1 MINNT
6 TCPYCGVGCGVKAE
20 VRDRDIIAVSGDA
33 EHPANFGRLCVKGS
47 ALHETTGAKD
57 RLLTPRVDGQ
67 DASWDSALDSVAGRL
82 QQIIE
87 RDGPGAVAMYLSG
100 QLLTEDYYV
109 ANKLMKGFIGSSHV
123 DTNSRLCMSS
133 TVAGYKRAFGGD
145 LMPCSYE
152 DIDSAELMILVGS
165 NAAWNHPILFQRM
178 AAAKK
183 ANPALRVVVIDPRRT
198 ATSDLA
204 DLQLSLK
211 PGSDALI
218 FDLLLSELER
228 RSRLDTDYIA
238 AHTEGFDDALAAARA
253 SAPDIASVA
262 LATDLAEAELA
273 QLIDWFCNTEKTLTL
288 FSQGINQSSSGTDK
302 VNAIINCH
310 LATGRLGKPGMG
322 PFSLTGQP
330 NAMGGREVGGLAN
343 QLAAHMDFASEANI
357 DRVQRFWQAP
367 NMARQ
372 EGYKAVDL
380 FDAIERG
387 EIKAVWIMA
396 TNPVVSLPEADR
408 VRRALAQCELVIVSE
423 CMAQTD
429 TLELAH
435 IALPATTWG
444 EKSGTVTNSE
454 RRISRQR
461 GLLAAP
467 GEARND
473 WWAIAEVAKRLGY
486 AAAFDYCTPAQIFRE
501 HAALSGF
508 ENQGSRGFDISGLSQ
523 ISDAEYDQLQPIQWP
538 VNATNPEG
546 SERLFSDG
554 KFFTPSGRARFLA
567 ITPRP
572 PVQQPN
578 ASLPLQINT
587 GRIRD
592 QWHTMTRTGR
602 AARLL
607 QHRPEPFIEIHPLD
621 AERFGIRDGEI
632 AELSNELG
640 RYVARASVCEQQRPG
655 EVFIPMHWSRQ
666 FSGSA
671 ISGSLIASVVDPV
684 SGQPEAKQGRAAI
697 RALNTG
703 WQARLLV
710 RNSIALPTGYWT
722 RVPLE
727 HCTSYRLSDTG
738 LVDNWD
744 AWCRQYLGSAPELRL
759 DDRHEGRYRACGL
772 ENDRL
777 NWMLLVERDNSLPDL
792 DWLDQQFALDN
803 LDIELRR
810 QLLAATA
817 AGAQPC
823 GAVVCSCFQ
832 VREPN
837 IRAAIQ
843 AGATSAEQLG
853 EQLKCGT
860 NCGSCIP
867 ELKALITD
875 EKCAAPATEQT
886 TAEVENA
893 VEY

>member
-1 MINNT
+1 MKNNT
-6 TCPYCGVGCGVKAE
+6 TCPYCGVGCGVKTE
-20 VRDRDIIAVSGDA
+20 VQGQNIIAVSGDKQ
-33 EHPANFGRLCVKGS
+33 HPANFGRLCVKGT
-47 ALHETTGAKD
+47 ALHETTGPHQ
-57 RLLTPRVDGQ
+57 RLLTPRVDGRQ
-67 DASWDSALDSVAGRL
+67 VDWNNALDSVAERL
-82 QQIIE
+82 NRIIE

-145 LMPCSYE
+145 LMPCSYD
-152 DIDSAELMILVGS
+152 DIDSTELMILVGS

-178 AAAKK
+178 ARAKK
-183 ANPALRVVVIDPRRT
+183 ADPNLRVVVIDPRRT

-218 FDLLLSELER
+218 FNLLLAELDR
-228 RSRLDTDYIA
+228 RSVLDHDYIE
-238 AHTEGFDDALAAARA
+238 HYTEGFEQALAAAHA
-253 SAPDIASVA
+253 SASDIDSVA
-262 LATDLAEAELA
+262 QATDLSTTDLA
-273 QLIDWFCNTEKTLTL
+273 QLVDWFCTTEKTLTF

-343 QLAAHMDFASEANI
+343 QLAAHMDFSSDANI
-357 DRVQRFWQAP
+357 DLVARFWQAP

-380 FDAIERG
+380 FNAIERG

-408 VRRALAQCELVIVSE
+408 IRKALERCELVIVSE
-423 CMAQTD
+423 CMAKTD

-444 EKSGTVTNSE
+444 EKDGTVTNSE

-461 GLLAAP
+461 GVIPAP
-467 GEARND
+467 GEARHD
-473 WWAIAEVAKRLGY
+473 WWIMSEVAKRLGFGP
-486 AAAFDYCTPAQIFRE
+486 AFDYSVPADIFRE

-508 ENQGSRGFDISGLSQ
+508 ENNDNRGFDISGMSE
-523 ISDAEYDQLQPIQWP
+523 ISNRNYDDLKPIQWP
-538 VNATNPEG
+538 VNANAPQGTA
-546 SERLFSDG
+546 RLFGD
-554 KFFTPSGRARFLA
+554 KRFFTPSKRARFLE
-567 ITPRP
+567 ITPRQ
-572 PVQQPN
+572 PVQQTD
-578 ASLPLQINT
+578 SEYPLLVNT

-607 QHRPEPFIEIHPLD
+607 QHRAEPFIEINPID
-621 AERFGIRDGEI
+621 AKRYGIKDGEI
-632 AELSNELG
+632 TELNNDLG
-640 RYVARASVCEQQRPG
+640 RYVARAVVTGQQRPG
-655 EVFIPMHWSRQ
+655 ELFIPMHWNRQ

-671 ISGSLIASVVDPV
+671 ISGAMIASVADPV
-684 SGQPEAKQGRAAI
+684 SGQPEAKQGRASI
-697 RALNTG
+697 KPLRTL

-710 RNSIALPTGYWT
+710 HREMTPPCGYWT
-722 RVPLE
+722 RVTLDN
-727 HCTSYRLSDTG
+727 CTSYRLADTDP
-738 LVDNWD
+738 VENWEQ
-744 AWCRQYLGSAPELRL
+744 WCVRYLGQTPDMSL
-759 DDRHEGRYRACGL
+759 DDSHEGRYRACGL
-772 ENDRL
+772 KNGRL
-777 NWMLLVERDNSLPDL
+777 SWLLLVERDAALPDL
-792 DWLDQQFALDN
+792 DWLDQQFAAET
-803 LDIELRR
+803 LDIDLRR
-810 QLLAATA
+810 QLLSATA
-817 AGAQPC
+817 PGNQPC
-823 GAVVCSCFQ
+823 GAVICSCFQ
-832 VREPN
+832 VREPE
-837 IRAAIQ
+837 IRASIQ
-843 AGATSAEQLG
+843 AGANTAEQLG

-867 ELKALITD
+867 ELKTLIT
-875 EKCAAPATEQT
+875 EETV
-886 TAEVENA
+886 EVADALE
-893 VEY
+893 

>member
-57 RLLTPRVDGQ
+57 RLLTPRVNGQ
-67 DASWDSALDSVAGRL
+67 QVSWDSALDSVAGRL
-82 QQIIE
+82 QRIIE

-178 AAAKK
+178 VAAKK
-183 ANPALRVVVIDPRRT
+183 ANPGLRVVVIDPRRT

-218 FDLLLSELER
+218 FNLLLSELER
-228 RSRLDTDYIA
+228 RNGLDRDYIA
-238 AHTEGFDDALAAARA
+238 AHTEGFDEALASARA

-262 LATDLAEAELA
+262 LAADLPESDLARLV
-273 QLIDWFCNTEKTLTL
+273 DWFCGTEKTLTL

-310 LATGRLGKPGMG
+310 LASGRLGKPGMG

-343 QLAAHMDFASEANI
+343 QLAAHMDFASDTNI

-367 NMARQ
+367 NMARS

-396 TNPVVSLPEADR
+396 TNPVVSLPDADR
-408 VRRALAQCELVIVSE
+408 VRRALEQCELVIVSE

-461 GLLAAP
+461 GVIPTP

-473 WWAIAEVAKRLGY
+473 WWIISEVAKRLGY
-486 AAAFDYCTPAQIFRE
+486 ADAFDYQTPAQIFRE

-508 ENQGSRGFDISGLSQ
+508 ENRGTRGFDISGLSH
-523 ISDAEYDQLQPIQWP
+523 ITDTEYDQLRPIQWP
-538 VNATNPEG
+538 INAETPSG
-546 SERLFSDG
+546 SERLFGDG
-554 KFFTPSGRARFLA
+554 RFFTPSGRARFLA
-567 ITPRP
+567 ITPRA
-572 PVQQPN
+572 PVQQPDAN
-578 ASLPLQINT
+578 LPLQINT

-607 QHRPEPFIEIHPLD
+607 QHRPEPFIEIHPQD
-621 AERFGIRDGEI
+621 AERFGIGDGEI
-632 AELSNELG
+632 AELRNELG
-640 RYVARASVCEQQRPG
+640 HYIARATLSEQQRPG
-655 EVFIPMHWSRQ
+655 EVFIPMHWTRQ
-666 FSGSA
+666 FSGCA

-697 RALNTG
+697 RPLNSG

-710 RNSIALPTGYWT
+710 RNPQALPTDYWT

-727 HCTSYRLSDTG
+727 HCTSYRLADAA
-738 LVDNWD
+738 LVDNWE
-744 AWCRQYLGSAPELRL
+744 AWCLQHLGSTADLQL

-772 ENDRL
+772 ESGRL
-777 NWMLLVERDNSLPDL
+777 NWILLVERDNSLPDL
-792 DWLDQQFALDN
+792 DWLDQQFALDR
-803 LDIELRR
+803 LDIDRRR
-810 QLLAATA
+810 QLLAAKA
-817 AGAQPC
+817 AGAQLC
-823 GAVVCSCFQ
+823 GAVVCSCLQ
-832 VREPN
+832 VREPD
-837 IRAAIQ
+837 IRAAIR
-843 AGATSAEQLG
+843 AGASSAEQLG
-853 EQLKCGT
+853 QQLKCGT

-867 ELKALITD
+867 ELKALITE
-875 EKCAAPATEQT
+875 EKSAAPESEQT
-886 TAEVENA
+886 AAEVEYA
-893 VEY
+893 LE